1 MTILSRITSWLS
13 GWPETVGGKSNAEKN
28 YLLKEGELK
37 KTEEK
42 KSKEEMVNFTK
53 QIKKRI
59 RKRKKGIKSENIFTV
74 SRRSKFQVYCFQEP
88 E

>member
-1 MTILSRITSWLS
+1 MTILSKIVSWLS
-13 GWPETVGGKSNAEKN
+13 GWPEAVGGKSNAEKN

-53 QIKKRI
+53 QIKK
-59 RKRKKGIKSENIFTV
+59 KNKKKKKGNK
-74 SRRSKFQVYCFQEP
+74 K
-88 E
+88 

>member
-1 MTILSRITSWLS
+1 MTILSKITSWLS
-13 GWPETVGGKSNAEKN
+13 GWPEAVGGKSNAEKN

-53 QIKKRI
+53 QIKK
-59 RKRKKGIKSENIFTV
+59 KNKKKKKGNK
-74 SRRSKFQVYCFQEP
+74 K
-88 E
+88 